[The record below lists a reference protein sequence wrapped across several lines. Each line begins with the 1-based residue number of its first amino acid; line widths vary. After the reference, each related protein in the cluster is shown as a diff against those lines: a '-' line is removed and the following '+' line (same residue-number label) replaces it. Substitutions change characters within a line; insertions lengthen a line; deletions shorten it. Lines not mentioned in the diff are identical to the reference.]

1 MPKATVKLAP
11 TAPIASAPTAAVA
24 SAPIKGGVASQVLA
38 DDEAEEEGNITP
50 FAAIALVLAVAV
62 LAIEILTSQRIVMQ
76 DKSGSPGMAVPMEKN
91 RYHNLNATTGE
102 WNSTFKAPEIPDYDP
117 LSSESKWIGKDD

>member
-11 TAPIASAPTAAVA
+11 TAPIAATPGAVA

-62 LAIEILTSQRIVMQ
+62 LAIEILTSQRIIMQ
-76 DKSGSPGMAVPMEKN
+76 DKQGSPGIAVPEEKN
-91 RYHNLNATTGE
+91 RYHKKNLTTGE
-102 WNSTFKAPEIPDYDP
+102 WVPTFKAPEIPEYVP
-117 LSSESKWIGKDD
+117 ASSESPNIGIDA

>member
-11 TAPIASAPTAAVA
+11 TAPIASAPAGSVS

-38 DDEAEEEGNITP
+38 DDEAEEEGGITP

-62 LAIEILTSQRIVMQ
+62 LAIEILTSQRVIMQ
-76 DKSGSPGMAVPMEKN
+76 DRKGEPTFAVPFERNQFHSKSIDGDWKPN
-91 RYHNLNATTGE
+91 
-102 WNSTFKAPEIPDYDP
+102 FQAPTIPDYKPASTTSPD
-117 LSSESKWIGKDD
+117 IGVND